1 MILDII
7 NVKDVCHKGLHRKA
21 TISQLYFNLMIFTKA
36 NLANINLCSHLFVFF
51 LSFFVR
57 KNSVNREECCLNH
70 TT

>member
-7 NVKDVCHKGLHRKA
+7 NVKDVCHKGLYRKA
-21 TISQLYFNLMIFTKA
+21 TISQLYFNLMIFTMG
-36 NLANINLCSHLFVFF
+36 NLANINLCGHLFFI
-51 LSFFVR
+51 LIFFVR